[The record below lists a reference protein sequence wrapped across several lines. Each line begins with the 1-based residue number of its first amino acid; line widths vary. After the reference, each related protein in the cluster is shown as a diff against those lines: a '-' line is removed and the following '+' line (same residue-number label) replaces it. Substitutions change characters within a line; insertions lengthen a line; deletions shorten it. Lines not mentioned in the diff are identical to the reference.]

1 MGGGRV
7 SFRKV
12 TLFSEKK
19 KVSVV
24 VMSVM
29 QQKGRVCKR
38 RQNRGDAGL
47 AKISQMQAI
56 ASVQVVSAGRG
67 MRPSSAGRAL
77 LPAFAACQRFPA
89 LHASGAVAASSRLI
103 RHHRNPQ
110 LARSHAKL

>member
-1 MGGGRV
+1 MAGDVQQGQRAWEGGVFQESGAF
-7 SFRKV
+7 FR
-12 TLFSEKK
+12 EKK
-19 KVSVV
+19 VCV
-24 VMSVM
+24 VMSVGM

-67 MRPSSAGRAL
+67 MPVVRGAL

-89 LHASGAVAASSRLI
+89 LHASGAAAAS
-103 RHHRNPQ
+103 
-110 LARSHAKL
+110 

>member
-1 MGGGRV
+1 
-7 SFRKV
+7 V

-67 MRPSSAGRAL
+67 MPVVRGAL